1 MNNLKYFLRL
11 SLLNSMVNYL
21 PLFSFIL
28 YMLNISKKS
37 EWILGTLVKEYHS
50 PSSLPYYAILM
61 LAVYMFLKECLW
73 LICSPPTH
81 TFLNFSSS
89 NYFHQKMSKVTKLF
103 SCFPGAT
110 ERPLKGDRTLGYF
123 KPRREGVK
131 IQAKEVTEKVFSQQN
146 VLRGKFP
153 ISSSH
158 EIFSST
164 EILSSSYP
172 SLPSSPAQEK
182 RRNEEVSRKGE
193 WSVPGGGGRH
203 KK

>member
-1 MNNLKYFLRL
+1 MNIRDISEGISFTVIATLLHNFNVGCLHVLKRMF
-11 SLLNSMVNYL
+11 MVNL
-21 PLFSFIL
+21 
-28 YMLNISKKS
+28 
-37 EWILGTLVKEYHS
+37 S
-50 PSSLPYYAILM
+50 P
-61 LAVYMFLKECLW
+61 
-73 LICSPPTH
+73 PPTH

-172 SLPSSPAQEK
+172 SLPSSSAQEK

-193 WSVPGGGGRH
+193 LSVPEGGGRH

>member
-1 MNNLKYFLRL
+1 M
-11 SLLNSMVNYL
+11 
-21 PLFSFIL
+21 
-28 YMLNISKKS
+28 
-37 EWILGTLVKEYHS
+37 KEYHS

-158 EIFSST
+158 EIFSPT

-193 WSVPGGGGRH
+193 LSVPEGGGRH